1 MGMMKRMK
9 DMRDMANAAPG
20 MIAQAQQMGAQ
31 AQEMAAAQQQAAQAR
46 MAAMQAQQQGGFAA
60 PGAAPAGPDFEPIAG
75 VSLEQFAAI
84 SKGVAAYN
92 YDASKLVEVAASKGV
107 DAASWETAHVG
118 WNDRI
123 KANPAVAQRF
133 NLLYRAA

>member
-9 DMRDMANAAPG
+9 DMRDMVNAAPG
-20 MIAQAQQMGAQ
+20 MVAQAQDMAAQAQQMAAAQQAAAQ
-31 AQEMAAAQQQAAQAR
+31 AQMAAAQAQTG
-46 MAAMQAQQQGGFAA
+46 GGFAQ
-60 PGAAPAGPDFEPIAG
+60 PGAAPTGPDFEPIAG

-92 YDASKLVEVAASKGV
+92 YDQSKLVEVAASKGV
-107 DAASWETAHVG
+107 DALSWEDASRG

-133 NLLYRAA
+133 NVLYRAA

>member
-20 MIAQAQQMGAQ
+20 MVQQAQQLGAQAQQM
-31 AQEMAAAQQQAAQAR
+31 AAAQQ
-46 MAAMQAQQQGGFAA
+46 AAMQAQYGQAQAGGGFGA
-60 PGAAPAGPDFEPIAG
+60 PGAAPVGPDFEPVAG

-84 SKGVAAYN
+84 SKGVAAFN
-92 YDASKLVEVAASKGV
+92 YDQSKLPEIAESKGV
-107 DAASWETAHVG
+107 PAATWEEASRG

>member
-20 MIAQAQQMGAQ
+20 MVQQAQQMGAQ
-31 AQEMAAAQQQAAQAR
+31 AQEMAAAQQAAAQAR
-46 MAAMQAQQQGGFAA
+46 MAAMQQQQGGGFAA

>member
-9 DMRDMANAAPG
+9 DMRDMVNAAPG
-20 MIAQAQQMGAQ
+20 MVQQAQQMGAQ
-31 AQEMAAAQQQAAQAR
+31 AQEMAAAQQAAAQAR
-46 MAAMQAQQQGGFAA
+46 MAAYQAQQGGGFNAA
-60 PGAAPAGPDFEPIAG
+60 GAAPTGPDFEPIAG

-92 YDASKLVEVAASKGV
+92 YDASKLVDVAASKGV
-107 DAASWETAHVG
+107 DAVSWESAHVG